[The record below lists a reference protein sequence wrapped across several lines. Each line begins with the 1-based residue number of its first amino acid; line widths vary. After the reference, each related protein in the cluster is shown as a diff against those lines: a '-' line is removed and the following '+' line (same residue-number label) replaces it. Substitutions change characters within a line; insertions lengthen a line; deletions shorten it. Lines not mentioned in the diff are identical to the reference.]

1 MKNRKDRIKTIAI
14 VFLAIML
21 VLTLFS
27 NTIMNYS
34 LAEVSTQMI
43 FGDQLTTKVRG
54 SGVIESGETY
64 AVSIKESR
72 KIASMR
78 VRTGATVSTGDLL
91 FTLSEADSS
100 ELTAARESLTAAER
114 EYETAVLSAGFTTV
128 EREKLESG
136 VMMSLAEKQDALAAA
151 KSKVEAAQA
160 KVDALTEQ
168 ISNAGENSVDLTQET
183 LDYTKAKKELTEAE
197 LDKTNKELAY
207 QAAQTKYNTLLAEG
221 GEGTGSEASEEL
233 TAEELEEQKE
243 KEQQRAYELELA
255 KKAMNDA
262 YDAFIDASQTYNDL
276 KAVADEAEKILEEAK
291 QESED
296 PSGNNELT
304 KALAEATKIL
314 DAATTDYS
322 SMSQRFSTE
331 LSLTTQFENLTKL
344 RKQVEE
350 LSGKATNSDVTSP
363 INGVVSQILYT
374 AGQTTAPDETILT
387 IQPENKAC
395 TLQFTVTT
403 RQASRIKVGDAVDV
417 LYNYWGREIYG
428 RVASIR
434 RDPQSRDNSTV
445 VCEMSGDVV
454 VGDNYTVSIGTQSTG
469 YDLVVPTSCIRED
482 NNGKFIYIIESKSTP
497 LGNRY
502 YARRADVEVITSDDT
517 RSAITGTIDP
527 GTYVITTTTKP
538 IENNQMVRLAAD
550 N

>member
-114 EYETAVLSAGFTTV
+114 EYETAVLSAGFTTA

-221 GEGTGSEASEEL
+221 GEGTGSAASEEL

-291 QESED
+291 QEAED

-350 LSGKATNSDVTSP
+350 LSGKATNSEVTSP

>member
-114 EYETAVLSAGFTTV
+114 EYETAVLSAGFTTA

-136 VMMSLAEKQDALAAA
+136 VTMSLAEKQDALAAA

-221 GEGTGSEASEEL
+221 GEGTGSAASEEL

-291 QESED
+291 QETED
-296 PSGNNELT
+296 PSENNELT

-350 LSGKATNSDVTSP
+350 LSGKATNSEVTSP

>member
-114 EYETAVLSAGFTTV
+114 EYETAVLSAGFTTA

-207 QAAQTKYNTLLAEG
+207 QAAQTKYNTLLAES
-221 GEGTGSEASEEL
+221 GEGTGSAASEEL

-291 QESED
+291 QEAED

>member
-43 FGDQLTTKVRG
+43 SGDQLTTKVRG

-91 FTLSEADSS
+91 FTLTEADSS

-114 EYETAVLSAGFTTV
+114 EYETAVLSAGFTTA

-136 VMMSLAEKQDALAAA
+136 VTMSLDEKQDALTAA
-151 KSKVEAAQA
+151 KEKVEAAQA

-168 ISNAGENSVDLTQET
+168 IADAGENTVDLTQET
-183 LDYTKAKKELTEAE
+183 LDYTSAKKELAEAE

-207 QAAQTKYNTLLAEG
+207 QAAQTKYNTLLAESG
-221 GEGTGSEASEEL
+221 DGTSLEASAEL

-243 KEQQRAYELELA
+243 KEQQRAYELDLA

-291 QESED
+291 QEAED
-296 PSGNNELT
+296 PSANNELS
-304 KALAEATKIL
+304 KALAEATKLL
-314 DAATTDYS
+314 DTATTEYS
-322 SMSQRFSTE
+322 SMSQRFSTQ

-350 LSGKATNSDVTSP
+350 LSEKTTNSDVTSP

-428 RVASIR
+428 RVSSIR

>member
-43 FGDQLTTKVRG
+43 SGDQLTTKVRG

-91 FTLSEADSS
+91 FTLTEADSS

-114 EYETAVLSAGFTTV
+114 EYETAVLSAGFTTA

-136 VMMSLAEKQDALAAA
+136 VTMSLDEKQDALTAA
-151 KSKVEAAQA
+151 KEKVEAAQA

-168 ISNAGENSVDLTQET
+168 IADAGENTVDLTQET
-183 LDYTKAKKELTEAE
+183 LDYTSAKKELAEAE

-207 QAAQTKYNTLLAEG
+207 QAAQTKYNTLLAESG
-221 GEGTGSEASEEL
+221 DGTSSEASAEL

-243 KEQQRAYELELA
+243 KEQQRAYELDLA

-291 QESED
+291 QEAED
-296 PSGNNELT
+296 PSANNELS
-304 KALAEATKIL
+304 KALAEATKLL
-314 DAATTDYS
+314 DTATTEYS
-322 SMSQRFSTE
+322 SMSQRFSTQ

-350 LSGKATNSDVTSP
+350 LSEKATNSDVTSP

-428 RVASIR
+428 RVSSIR

>member
-91 FTLSEADSS
+91 FTLTEADSS

-114 EYETAVLSAGFTTV
+114 EYETAVLSAGFTTA

-136 VMMSLAEKQDALAAA
+136 VTMSLDEKQDALTAA
-151 KSKVEAAQA
+151 KEKVEAAQA

-168 ISNAGENSVDLTQET
+168 IADAGENTVDLTQET
-183 LDYTKAKKELTEAE
+183 LDYTSAKKELAEAE

-207 QAAQTKYNTLLAEG
+207 QAAQTKYNTLLAESG
-221 GEGTGSEASEEL
+221 DGTSSEASAEL

-243 KEQQRAYELELA
+243 KEQQRAYELDLA

-291 QESED
+291 QEAED
-296 PSGNNELT
+296 PSANNELS
-304 KALAEATKIL
+304 KALAEATKLL
-314 DAATTDYS
+314 DTATTEYS
-322 SMSQRFSTE
+322 SMSQRFSTQ

-350 LSGKATNSDVTSP
+350 LSEKTTNSDVTSP

-428 RVASIR
+428 RVSSIR